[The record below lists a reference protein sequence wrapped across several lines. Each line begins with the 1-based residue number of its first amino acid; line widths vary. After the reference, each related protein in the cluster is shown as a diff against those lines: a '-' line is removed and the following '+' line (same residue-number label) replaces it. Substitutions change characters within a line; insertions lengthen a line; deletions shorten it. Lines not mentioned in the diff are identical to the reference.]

1 MENLAFK
8 AIDTKTIKAPEGQ
21 GCPRCGGSVFAA
33 ELMLSKGQVR
43 QFHFVCFFFKLNY
56 ITSTTFEI

>member
-33 ELMLSKGQVR
+33 ELMLSKGQVSHT
-43 QFHFVCFFFKLNY
+43 QLIISSL
-56 ITSTTFEI
+56 IT

>member
-33 ELMLSKGQVR
+33 ELMLSKGQVSN
-43 QFHFVCFFFKLNY
+43 KG
-56 ITSTTFEI
+56 

>member
-33 ELMLSKGQVR
+33 ELMLSKGQVSHTR
-43 QFHFVCFFFKLNY
+43 QLI
-56 ITSTTFEI
+56 ITATLTYNLI

>member
-33 ELMLSKGQVR
+33 ELMLSKGQVSHT
-43 QFHFVCFFFKLNY
+43 QL
-56 ITSTTFEI
+56 IATSRLIIQPNK